1 MNIKIIVIAIVAFS
15 GMQIMAQTKNH
26 MIIDNKTKT
35 NMLVGYCDK
44 NGLEKDAYGV
54 HFLDEYDSYKPK
66 DRYINK
72 LNDKLDNIEMTI
84 VLGTWCSDSKREVPR
99 YYKILNEVGYDDK
112 RIRLIAVDRN
122 KEATGIDIM
131 EIDIQKVPTFII
143 YRDKIEIGRIIET
156 PNKSLESDLWKIVK

>member
-15 GMQIMAQTKNH
+15 GLQIMAQKNH
-26 MIIDNKTKT
+26 MIIDEKTKT

-54 HFLDEYDSYKPK
+54 YFLNEYDSYEPN

-72 LNDKLDNIEMTI
+72 LNDKLDNVEMTI

-143 YRDKIEIGRIIET
+143 YKDKIEIGRIIET